1 MEIEGEKEER
11 DKTGK
16 RRKMVKKE
24 EKETTKNSNFLF
36 SLSLEAVP
44 FG

>member
-24 EKETTKNSNFLF
+24 ENFLT
-36 SLSLEAVP
+36 LN
-44 FG
+44 